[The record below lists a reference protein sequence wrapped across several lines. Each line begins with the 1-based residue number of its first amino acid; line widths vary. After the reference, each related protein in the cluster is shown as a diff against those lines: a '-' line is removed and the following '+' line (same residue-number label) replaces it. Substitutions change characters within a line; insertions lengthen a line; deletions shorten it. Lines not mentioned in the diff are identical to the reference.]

1 MLMQAQGVADEGE
14 VLQSIVQ
21 QMHNEDV
28 EAAAMDEHENSSN
41 EEFHVPSEWA
51 NTGFGNP
58 MVAEQRDQEYEYR
71 ENEVVQ
77 GARYLRC
84 EDVKDAVKRW
94 AVSLGKEFRV
104 AKSNSSVYDVVCAKE
119 GCPWRVHAFKGIFK
133 SYWKV
138 SIVVEHTCVLE
149 GVQNVHRNMTT
160 DFIANEIYGMVMDKM
175 HLEPKMIIRRIQ
187 HKYHFN
193 ISYATAWRAKQRVFE
208 RRFGTCE
215 ASYDNLPR
223 MLQII
228 AQRNPDSSYSF
239 KEIPNHSGGR
249 TILQRAFFCLG
260 PCVRA
265 FQFCLPLL
273 CIDGTFLTGKY
284 RGTILTAIG
293 VDGNNQL
300 MLVAFA
306 FIESENTDSWLWF
319 LQLVKQHVVVG
330 RTNVC
335 LISDRHAEILQA
347 INTLQNGGDTF
358 PPIWSD
364 VHNYW
369 CTRHMGANFHD
380 HLKNKDLM
388 DLFKWLAAQ
397 NQERKFKTLWK
408 MLDRLTAKHAGD
420 DADPPATRPFSDW
433 IRHVPK
439 QKWALLYDTDG
450 RRYGI
455 LTTNNAES
463 YNMIMHGVRSLR

>member
-1 MLMQAQGVADEGE
+1 M
-14 VLQSIVQ
+14 
-21 QMHNEDV
+21 
-28 EAAAMDEHENSSN
+28 
-41 EEFHVPSEWA
+41 
-51 NTGFGNP
+51 
-58 MVAEQRDQEYEYR
+58 
-71 ENEVVQ
+71 
-77 GARYLRC
+77 
-84 EDVKDAVKRW
+84 
-94 AVSLGKEFRV
+94 
-104 AKSNSSVYDVVCAKE
+104 
-119 GCPWRVHAFKGIFK
+119 
-133 SYWKV
+133 
-138 SIVVEHTCVLE
+138 
-149 GVQNVHRNMTT
+149 HRNMTT

-187 HKYHFN
+187 CKYHFN
-193 ISYATAWRAKQRVFE
+193 ISYAKAWRAKQRVFE

-215 ASYDNLPR
+215 ASYDNIPR

-284 RGTILTAIG
+284 RGTILAAIG

-358 PPIWSD
+358 PPIWFD

-388 DLFKWLAAQ
+388 DLFKRLAAQ